1 MASKPSEIWK
11 GDRLGRQGEA
21 VMLERFLTAE
31 AAALASMDR
40 KEAYVLALDA
50 PYGEGKSWFLSRFR
64 EHLAL
69 NHPVAFYDAW
79 VDDGNHEP
87 LVGIMAALEVAL
99 KDFLKTKAM
108 RKRFSA
114 MTRAALPILGK
125 ALIGAGTKAVGKYVG
140 ESIFDDA
147 AATVAEKAKET
158 KTEDGDGALDTG
170 LDKLGEGVSE
180 IVDQAGKAL
189 LEQYRKRAASR
200 EAFKANLL
208 AIAEGFE
215 TDDDPRVAPIYVI
228 VDELDRCR
236 PSFAVQLLEEIKH
249 LFDVPGIVF
258 VIALHGGQ
266 LTHSIRAIY
275 GEGFQSDDYLRR
287 FFSRSYT
294 LRRPSIKELV
304 ISHFEGIA
312 PWKASMNYP
321 PSLVRQNPQQL
332 SVPEVTGEL
341 LSAWDVTPR
350 EAIAIMDAFRVFVHT
365 WDDDQTPI
373 ELPLLLGLLI
383 KLVRG
388 EELVPELKR
397 VRGTQPNFVFPPTN
411 RERKAWD
418 LVPANAMFPMYQM
431 GMDNHLPNR
440 VQHFGDGGVE
450 GYGKATLMREF
461 SIKHRN
467 SYENG
472 AAPPKSSWSTY
483 PDRIRVVGRFVN
495 ADDLSEGLTLSE

>member
-1 MASKPSEIWK
+1 MANNPSDIWK
-11 GDRLGRQGEA
+11 GDRLGRHGEA
-21 VMLERFLTAE
+21 VMLERFLTSE
-31 AAALASMDR
+31 AAALASLDR

-50 PYGEGKSWFLSRFR
+50 PYGEGKSWFLKRFR

-99 KDFLKTKAM
+99 KDFLRTKAL
-108 RKRFSA
+108 RTRFSA

-125 ALIGAGTKAVGKYVG
+125 ALLGAGTKAVGKYVG
-140 ESIFDDA
+140 ETIFDDA
-147 AATVAEKAKET
+147 AATVTEKAKGT
-158 KTEDGDGALDTG
+158 KKEDDDNSPLVTG

-180 IVDQAGKAL
+180 IVDGAGKAL

-215 TDDDPRVAPIYVI
+215 TDDDPRVSPIYII

-236 PSFAVQLLEEIKH
+236 PSFAIQLLEEIKH
-249 LFDVPGIVF
+249 LFDVPGVVF
-258 VIALHGGQ
+258 VIALHSGQ
-266 LTHSIRAIY
+266 LTHSIKAIY
-275 GEGFQSDDYLRR
+275 GEGFESDDYLRR

-304 ISHFEGIA
+304 ISHFESIA

-321 PSLVRQNPQQL
+321 PSLVDGAPKHL
-332 SVPEVTGEL
+332 SVPEIAGEL

-365 WDDDQTPI
+365 WEDNQTPI

-388 EELVPELKR
+388 EELFPELKR
-397 VRGTQPNFVFPPTN
+397 TRGTQPKFVLPSSN
-411 RERKAWD
+411 RDRGWD
-418 LVPANAMFPMYQM
+418 TAAANELFIMYQV
-431 GMDNHLPNR
+431 GMNNTLPNR
-440 VQHFGDGGVE
+440 LQHFGDGGVE
-450 GYGKATLMREF
+450 GYGKGTLMREF
-461 SIKHRN
+461 AVKHHN
-467 SYENG
+467 SYENSS
-472 AAPPKSSWSTY
+472 PPATSWSTY
-483 PDRIRVVGRFVN
+483 PDRLRIVGRFV
-495 ADDLSEGLTLSE
+495 ASDGLNDGITLNG